1 MARQATGQIAK
12 RDLNA
17 TVFVFKVALQAQ
29 KKVWRRIA
37 MRSDQTLEDLHDG
50 IFDAFDRYDE
60 HLYSFYL
67 LPPGVKGRRALVES
81 VEYTSP
87 YMFEQ
92 PDAFGWG
99 EAYDASATAIG
110 SLGLEPKRQLRY
122 LFDFGDDWWH
132 EITVEQIDGPPDNG
146 DYPRVIERRGDS
158 PPQYP
163 DIEEEDWE

>member
-1 MARQATGQIAK
+1 MARHVTGRRSK
-12 RDLNA
+12 RDPKA

-29 KKVWRRIA
+29 KKIWRRIA
-37 MRSDQTLEDLHDG
+37 LRSDQTLEDLHDV

-67 LPPGVKGRRALVES
+67 PPPGSKGRRAMLAA

-87 YMFEQ
+87 IMWEV
-92 PDAFGWG
+92 PDPFGWN
-99 EAYDASATAIG
+99 EARDASKATIG

-132 EITVEQIDGPPDNG
+132 EITVEQIDGTPDDG
-146 DYPRVIERRGDS
+146 EYPRVVERRGDS

-163 DIEEEDWE
+163 DLEEDWE

>member
-1 MARQATGQIAK
+1 MAQHITGRRSK
-12 RDLNA
+12 RDPNA

-29 KKVWRRIA
+29 KKIWRRIA
-37 MRSDQTLEDLHDG
+37 LRSDQTLDDFHDC

-67 LPPGVKGRRALVES
+67 PPPGSKGRRAIMDA

-87 YMFEQ
+87 IMLEQ
-92 PDAFGWG
+92 SGPFGWT
-99 EAYDASATAIG
+99 EAYDASKTAIH
-110 SLGLEPKRQLRY
+110 SLRLETKCQLRY

-132 EITVEQIDGPPDNG
+132 EITVEQIDGTPDDG
-146 DYPRVIERRGDS
+146 KYPRVVERRGES

-163 DIEEEDWE
+163 DLEEDWE

>member
-1 MARQATGQIAK
+1 MAGHATGRRSK
-12 RDLNA
+12 RDPNA
-17 TVFVFKVALQAQ
+17 TVFVLKVALQAQ

-37 MRSDQTLEDLHDG
+37 LRSDHTLDDFHEC

-67 LPPGVKGRRALVES
+67 PPEGAKGRSAMRGA

-87 YMFEQ
+87 IMLEEGGS
-92 PDAFGWG
+92 PGWY
-99 EAYDASATAIG
+99 EAYDASQTTIG
-110 SLGLEPKRQLRY
+110 SLNLTPGRKLPY

-132 EITVEQIDGPPDNG
+132 EITVEQIDGTPDNG
-146 DYPRVIERRGDS
+146 EYPRVVERRGES

-163 DIEEEDWE
+163 DLEEDWE